1 MREADRHGRRLAAFS
16 LCTAASALTRAT
28 AAAAAAAVLLC
39 SGPAAAQPSEVAVK
53 AAFLPKFGGYV
64 GWPAPA
70 RPGPGAPFTLCV
82 VGSDPFGRA
91 IDDAA
96 RGQRV
101 GGHEVRVRRLPG
113 ADGAAGCQVAFVQ
126 GNGTASTASLLQ
138 ALQGKPVLTVTDARA
153 GPQQGMVHF
162 VVAQGRV
169 RFHIDE
175 AAARRSGLS
184 INSRLLG
191 IALSV
196 RRARS

>member
-1 MREADRHGRRLAAFS
+1 MLRPPSLLRGACIAALMF
-16 LCTAASALTRAT
+16 AA
-28 AAAAAAAVLLC
+28 
-39 SGPAAAQPSEVAVK
+39 PAAAQPTETAVK

-70 RPGPGAPFTLCV
+70 RPAPGAPFTLCV
-82 VGSDPFGRA
+82 VGSDPFGRS

-96 RGQRV
+96 RGLRIAGRGVQ
-101 GGHEVRVRRLPG
+101 VRRL
-113 ADGAAGCQVAFVQ
+113 AGAAGAGGCHVAFVQ
-126 GNGTASTASLLQ
+126 GNGAASTAALLQ
-138 ALQGKPVLTVTDARA
+138 ELQGKPVLTVTDARA
-153 GPQQGMVHF
+153 GPHQGMVHF

-175 AAARRSGLS
+175 AAAQRSGLS

-196 RRARS
+196 KRARS